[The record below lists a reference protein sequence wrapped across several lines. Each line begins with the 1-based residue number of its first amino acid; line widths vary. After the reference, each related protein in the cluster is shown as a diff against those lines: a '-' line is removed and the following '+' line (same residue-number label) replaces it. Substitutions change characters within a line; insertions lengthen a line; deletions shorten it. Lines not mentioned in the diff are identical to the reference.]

1 MKCMHAGCR
10 LGTRDPR
17 FGGTHWLCKTHRE
30 TLGESLLVGRTVITE
45 FELLRVLVFHFPEFC
60 CSHEA
65 RARIFYVSETL
76 MAPDKARAVFRAHGM
91 MGVRVTARVT
101 QIDVIELVTELV
113 AFIFRHS
120 HILTRIER
128 RDELVALCVRK
139 GSEWY
144 RALIVPAEIRD
155 VMRAERLVYLIRR
168 ETGAVI
174 CLVRADFALAFG
186 IFPRDVAD
194 AIYVAYVTAI
204 AKSEDRRRAEL
215 ARLLARSLVP
225 RRECVVWLPNDANDT
240 ASSSPG
246 PGSGNE

>member
-1 MKCMHAGCR
+1 MKCMRAGCR

-17 FGGTHWLCKTHRE
+17 FGGTHWICKKHRAA
-30 TLGESLLVGRTVITE
+30 LGESLLVGRTVITE
-45 FELLRVLVFHFPEFC
+45 FELLRVLVFRFPEFC
-60 CSHEA
+60 GSHEA

-76 MAPDKARAVFRAHGM
+76 MAPDKARAVLRAHGM

-101 QIDVIELVTELV
+101 QIDVIELVMHLV
-113 AFIFRHS
+113 AFVLRHS
-120 HILTRIER
+120 HILTRTDRR

-155 VMRAERLVYLIRR
+155 LMRAERLVYLIRR
-168 ETGAVI
+168 ERGGAEI

-204 AKSEDRRRAEL
+204 AKSEDRRRAGT
-215 ARLLARSLVP
+215 SS
-225 RRECVVWLPNDANDT
+225 VV
-240 ASSSPG
+240 ASSLFGASSRVCGLAPKRCQ
-246 PGSGNE
+246 